1 MHLQIN
7 NLTKKYGNKT
17 ALDNFSYEFTDGIYG
32 LLGPNGAGKST
43 LMKIITQNLA
53 PTSGEILADGKN
65 AAQLGSE
72 YRSLLGFMPQQQSVY
87 PDFTLTRFLYY
98 MAGLKGLSKKKPNRR
113 FQNSLSKSI
122 YPNMTK
128 PSWAVFRAV

>member
-7 NLTKKYGNKT
+7 NLTKIYGKKT
-17 ALDNFSYEFTDGIYG
+17 ALDNFSYDFTDGIYG

-43 LMKIITQNLA
+43 LMKMITHNLK
-53 PTSGEILADGKN
+53 PTSGEIIADGKN
-65 AAQLGSE
+65 AAQLGGE
-72 YRSLLGFMPQQQSVY
+72 YRKLLGFMPQQQSVY

-113 FQNSLSKSI
+113 
-122 YPNMTK
+122 
-128 PSWAVFRAV
+128 